1 MFRSL
6 VPLGVCLLLTAC
18 AAAPYEPGHDR
29 PGRPDHDWDRS
40 QEISC
45 DSQSNA
51 YRQCSIDI
59 GRYDD
64 VRLRRQESV
73 SDCVEGRSWGWNR
86 RGIWVDR
93 GCRARFEVIR
103 R

>member
-6 VPLGVCLLLTAC
+6 VPVGVCLLLTAC
-18 AAAPYEPGHDR
+18 AATPYEPGRDR
-29 PGRPDHDWDRS
+29 PDRDWDRS

-45 DSQSNA
+45 DSQANA

-59 GRYDD
+59 GRHDD